1 MERTEHLSLLL
12 LIACELCSGE
22 SVHQKNIVSSA
33 FIDEGYF
40 GDIIGHFGSMSV
52 LLWVPLQSERIF
64 LKFGFPFGLL
74 LKASG
79 PGLAQ
84 IDYSGLQRSSRVSL
98 FRSLKMFTLSG
109 PSK

>member
-1 MERTEHLSLLL
+1 MERTEHLSLLQ

-40 GDIIGHFGSMSV
+40 GDIIGHFRSMSV
-52 LLWVPLQSERIF
+52 LLWVPLQSKRIF
-64 LKFGFPFGLL
+64 LKVGFPFGLL

-79 PGLAQ
+79 PDLAQ
-84 IDYSGLQRSSRVSL
+84 IDYSGL
-98 FRSLKMFTLSG
+98 
-109 PSK
+109 